1 MTATPTSS
9 DAGPEIGTLPLLVA
23 LLGAPVVWVIH
34 LAASYFLVAL
44 DCGSKWDGAQAAI
57 LLTTVLCAVAAGGA
71 GVFAWGRWRRAG
83 GRQDRHLFESAHVR
97 EFLLFS
103 GAVLA
108 ALFAGAI
115 VVTGIAPL
123 FVPLCG

>member
-1 MTATPTSS
+1 MTAYATSS

-23 LLGAPVVWVIH
+23 LLGAPVAWAVH
-34 LAASYFLVAL
+34 LAVSYFLVAL

-57 LLTTVLCAVAAGGA
+57 LLATLLCAVAAGGA
-71 GVFAWGRWRRAG
+71 GVFAWGKWRRVG
-83 GRQDRHLFESAHVR
+83 GRQDRHLLEPAHVR
-97 EFLLFS
+97 EFLLLS

-108 ALFAGAI
+108 TLFAGAI

-123 FVPLCG
+123 FVPLCS